1 MSSLS
6 GLLSRE
12 LQQPQQEEETIVDDT
27 TIAAATAD
35 IHDSAAIEFDADD
48 SDGDQGGQNY
58 VRPSY
63 SPSSSA
69 PTSDAPTRDTYVLK
83 GVVWYDRNANG
94 RRDADVPF
102 GGGVGGGRDGGG
114 EDGGEED
121 GGEDGE
127 GGYETTMD
135 DDVEYS
141 HGVGGAT
148 VQLVECDETTGR

>member
-1 MSSLS
+1 MSSFS
-6 GLLSRE
+6 GLPSSRE

-27 TIAAATAD
+27 TAD
-35 IHDSAAIEFDADD
+35 IHDSAAVEFDADD

-58 VRPSY
+58 VSPSY

-69 PTSDAPTRDTYVLK
+69 PTSNGPTRDTYVLT

-94 RRDADVPF
+94 RRDAYVPSGGGG
-102 GGGVGGGRDGGG
+102 GGGVGGGAGG
-114 EDGGEED
+114 EDGGE
-121 GGEDGE
+121 
-127 GGYETTMD
+127 GGYGTTMG